1 MNDERIRERERLQI
15 EQIGEL
21 NFDEL
26 QVEEVNDNDDLFS
39 FPLCFHTRAS
49 GNIGD
54 DELMFNPV
62 LASLHMFL
70 GEVEDTQ
77 NRVVFMDGGT
87 VLKIRLF
94 FILKVVMQI
103 KSRWGFRLSL
113 KIHTVGLEFFYFL
126 RPHYP
131 LESFSLVSLEGS
143 KPRRENQS
151 LEV

>member
-94 FILKVVMQI
+94 FILK
-103 KSRWGFRLSL
+103 
-113 KIHTVGLEFFYFL
+113 EFFYFL